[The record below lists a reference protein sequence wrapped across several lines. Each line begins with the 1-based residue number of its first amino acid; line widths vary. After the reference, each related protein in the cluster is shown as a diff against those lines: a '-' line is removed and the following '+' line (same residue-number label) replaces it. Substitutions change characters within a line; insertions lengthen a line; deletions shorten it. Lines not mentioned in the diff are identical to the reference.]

1 MLIHIAEFSQQGIII
16 CLGAEIPVPGVRNRD
31 EDTLV
36 SGELGS
42 PLLHVCAAAGV
53 LYIFQVG

>member
-53 LYIFQVG
+53 L